1 MRTDNRHSLYMEF
14 DREAWAALRDHTPL
28 PLTLDEFERLK
39 GLNDQIPFEEAERI
53 YHPITRL
60 INLHVAASQQLYR
73 SSAAFT
79 GNREAKTPFIIGIAG
94 SVAVGKSTAARLL
107 QLLLSRWTNH
117 RNVDLV
123 TTDGFLHPNRILQ
136 ERGLMKRKG
145 FPESYDIRRLL
156 QFLTKVKAGE
166 PEVNAPVYSHLVY
179 DVIPDREQVVRN
191 PDILIVEGINVLQV
205 NKEARVFVSDFFDF
219 SIYLDADVRD
229 IEAWYIER
237 FRMLRDSAFRD
248 PRSYFHRYATLT
260 EEESVRTA
268 TQIWNEINAVNL
280 RENILPSKGRARLV
294 LQKGANHEIRKVL
307 LRK

>member
-1 MRTDNRHSLYMEF
+1 MNRHSLYTEF
-14 DREAWAALRDHTPL
+14 SREEWAALRDHTPL
-28 PLTLDEFERLK
+28 PLTREEFESLK
-39 GLNDQIPFEEAERI
+39 GLNDQIPFQEAEQI

-60 INLHVAASQQLYR
+60 INLYVAASQQLYR
-73 SSAAFT
+73 TSAAFT
-79 GNREAKTPFIIGIAG
+79 GSREAKTPFIIGIAG

-136 ERGLMKRKG
+136 ERDLMKKKG
-145 FPESYDIRRLL
+145 FPESYDIKRLL
-156 QFLTKVKAGE
+156 QFLTEVKAGK
-166 PEVNAPVYSHLVY
+166 PEVSAPVYSHLVY
-179 DVIPDREQVVRN
+179 DVIPDQQQIVRN

-219 SIYLDADVRD
+219 SIYLDADERD
-229 IEAWYIER
+229 IERWYIER

-248 PRSYFHRYATLT
+248 PQSYFHRYATLT
-260 EEESVRTA
+260 EEQSVQTA

-280 RENILPSKGRARLV
+280 RENILPSKGRARLL
-294 LQKGANHEIRKVL
+294 LQKGSNHEIRKVL